1 MNAMTLGAARF
12 RLQDAIMTTLRTPMN
27 QPWPSLLLDDK
38 VANRMF
44 AKLTVSAELALT
56 EIFRRC
62 GTLASSLHTVARIAM
77 KLCSVLFSLSSWRVA
92 GRYAENDMMTMDQ
105 FKTYFFACGALE
117 VQQSRLDNIFKTFD
131 TDDEHRLTR
140 KGTGR

>member
-62 GTLASSLHTVARIAM
+62 GTLPSLSLAVACTAV
-77 KLCSVLFSLSSWRVA
+77 KWCVLFCSRC
-92 GRYAENDMMTMDQ
+92 R
-105 FKTYFFACGALE
+105 CGAL
-117 VQQSRLDNIFKTFD
+117 LA
-131 TDDEHRLTR
+131 
-140 KGTGR
+140 GTLRTT